1 MAHAFDISPEKR
13 ASRINFIWR
22 QLFVTPPPVSSDE
35 INLAGR
41 TALVTGAT
49 GGIGLEITRQLLGLG
64 CKVIMGVRDERKG
77 ESVRQDLTQEGNLD
91 HDMVQV
97 WKLDLSSY
105 QSIIAF
111 AANAKS
117 LDNLNIAILNAGI
130 YKVSEAFSSTG
141 YEEGIQIN
149 YLSNILLLISLL
161 PIIKKNT
168 PAGETGHI
176 CLVSS
181 DTAARAK
188 FEERTSKPLL
198 PAFKKP
204 MKTWDMGERYGMT
217 KLLGQLFLT
226 ALSKRVPSVTLSC
239 ANPGLCGGGSDLA
252 REATGILRLAH
263 KIQCLLLSRTCAV
276 GARTIVHSIT
286 TLHRQA
292 HGHYVEGDKIQ
303 PMAPILYQDEGTE
316 LAERLYEE
324 TLDELSFAGYGTYM
338 ATMALPTTPLFE
350 FHYEHDGRL
359 VVRETH
365 YAENKLVQDGRH
377 IHCGQT
383 EYFQVESGTLAVIR
397 NGKKSILTKGG
408 GIIKIPPGTRHR
420 FWAEAPVKADLV
432 FRVWV
437 EPQDLERG
445 FDEAFLRNYL
455 GYLRDCE
462 DQNIQ
467 PSVFQLALL
476 GWNGDTL
483 LSPPWWVPLWM
494 LRLFHFILAHILGR
508 LFFGYQASYEEYSP
522 KITTDAGILKKR
534 L

>member
-1 MAHAFDISPEKR
+1 MEHAFDISPEKR
-13 ASRINFIWR
+13 ASRVSFIWR

-35 INLAGR
+35 VNLEGR

-64 CKVIMGVRDERKG
+64 CRVIMGVRDERKG
-77 ESVRQDLTQEGNLD
+77 ESVRQDLIQERNLKD
-91 HDMVQV
+91 DMVQV

-105 QSIIAF
+105 QSVIAF

-130 YKVSEAFSSTG
+130 YKVSEAFSPTG

-149 YLSNILLLISLL
+149 YLSNIHLLISLL
-161 PIIKKNT
+161 PIIKKNA
-168 PAGETGHI
+168 PVGETGHI

-181 DTAARAK
+181 DTAAWAK
-188 FEERTSKPLL
+188 FEERTLIPLL

-204 MKTWDMGERYGMT
+204 MKTWDMGERYGTT

-226 ALSKRVPSVTLSC
+226 ALSTRVSSVTLSC

-252 REATGILRLAH
+252 REAKGILRFAH
-263 KIQCLLLSRTCAV
+263 KVQCLVLSRTCDV
-276 GARTIVHSIT
+276 GARTIVHSVT
-286 TLHRQA
+286 TLHREA

-303 PMAPILYQDEGTE
+303 PMAPILYQDEGKE

-324 TLDELSFAGYGTYM
+324 TLEELSFAGLWLSPRPVKRTE
-338 ATMALPTTPLFE
+338 TPSEPRMLSQNGAALFE

-365 YAENKLVQDGRH
+365 YAENKLVQDGRSGPPLH

-397 NGKKSILTKGG
+397 NGRKSILTKGG
-408 GIIKIPPGTRHR
+408 GIIKIPPGTR
-420 FWAEAPVKADLV
+420 FWAEAPVKEDLV
-432 FRVWV
+432 FRVWA
-437 EPQDLERG
+437 EPQNQDGG
-445 FDEAFLRNYL
+445 FDEAFLPGFAWLER
-455 GYLRDCE
+455 RH
-462 DQNIQ
+462 
-467 PSVFQLALL
+467 PSDAAMVGASVDSKAVSLYTCSSGGEAI
-476 GWNGDTL
+476 
-483 LSPPWWVPLWM
+483 
-494 LRLFHFILAHILGR
+494 LRLPSKL
-508 LFFGYQASYEEYSP
+508 
-522 KITTDAGILKKR
+522 
-534 L
+534 

>member
-1 MAHAFDISPEKR
+1 MNTFPSDTLGMMAHTFDISPEKR

-64 CKVIMGVRDERKG
+64 CKILMGVRDERKG
-77 ESVRQDLTQEGNLD
+77 ESVRQDLIKGGNLD
-91 HDMVQV
+91 DDMVQV

-117 LDNLNIAILNAGI
+117 LENLNIAILNAGI

-141 YEEGIQIN
+141 YEEGMQIN

-161 PIIKKNT
+161 PIIKKNA

-181 DTAARAK
+181 DTAAWAK
-188 FEERTSKPLL
+188 YEERTSTPLL
-198 PAFKKP
+198 PALKIP
-204 MKTWDMGERYGMT
+204 MKTWDMGERYGTT
-217 KLLGQLFLT
+217 KLLGHLFLT
-226 ALSKRVPSVTLSC
+226 ALSKRGSSVTLSC
-239 ANPGLCGGGSDLA
+239 ANPGLYGGGSDLA
-252 REATGILRLAH
+252 REAKGILRFAH
-263 KIQCLLLSRTCAV
+263 KMQCLVLSRTCAV
-276 GARTIVHSIT
+276 GARTIVHSVT

-303 PMAPILYQDEGTE
+303 PMAPIVYQDEGKE
-316 LAERLYEE
+316 VAERLYEE
-324 TLDELSFAGYGTYM
+324 TLHELSFAGYGLYM

-350 FHYEHDGRL
+350 FHYERDGRL

-365 YAENKLVQDGRH
+365 YAENKLVRD
-377 IHCGQT
+377 
-383 EYFQVESGTLAVIR
+383 EYFQVESGTLAVIK
-397 NGKKSILTKGG
+397 NGKKGVLTKDG
-408 GIIKIPPGTRHR
+408 GIIKIPPGTR
-420 FWAEAPVKADLV
+420 FWAEAPVTANLV
-432 FRVWV
+432 FRVWA
-437 EPQDLERG
+437 EPQNLDRG

-483 LSPPWWVPLWM
+483 LSPPCGEAFPRIPSKL
-494 LRLFHFILAHILGR
+494 
-508 LFFGYQASYEEYSP
+508 
-522 KITTDAGILKKR
+522 
-534 L
+534 

>member
-1 MAHAFDISPEKR
+1 MAHTFDISPEKR

-35 INLAGR
+35 LNLAGR

-64 CKVIMGVRDERKG
+64 CKVIMGVRDERRG
-77 ESVRQDLTQEGNLD
+77 ESVRQNLIQEGNLD
-91 HDMVQV
+91 DDMAQV

-117 LDNLNIAILNAGI
+117 LDSLNIAILNAGI

-161 PIIKKNT
+161 PIIKKNA

-181 DTAARAK
+181 DTAAWAK
-188 FEERTSKPLL
+188 FKERTSATLL
-198 PAFKKP
+198 TAFKKP
-204 MKTWDMGERYGMT
+204 MKTWDMGERYGTT

-226 ALSKRVPSVTLSC
+226 ALSKRVSSVTLSC
-239 ANPGLCGGGSDLA
+239 ANPGLCGGSSDLA

-263 KIQCLLLSRTCAV
+263 KMQCLVLSRTCAV
-276 GARTIVHSIT
+276 GARTIVHSVT
-286 TLHRQA
+286 TLHRHA

-303 PMAPILYQDEGTE
+303 PMAPIVYQNEGKE
-316 LAERLYEE
+316 LAERLYAE
-324 TLDELSFAGYGTYM
+324 TLEELSFAGT
-338 ATMALPTTPLFE
+338 E
-350 FHYEHDGRL
+350 
-359 VVRETH
+359 
-365 YAENKLVQDGRH
+365 RH

-383 EYFQVESGTLAVIR
+383 EYFQVESGTLAVIK
-397 NGKKSILTKGG
+397 NGKKSVLTKDG

-420 FWAEAPVKADLV
+420 FWAEAPVTADLV
-432 FRVWV
+432 FRVWA
-437 EPQDLERG
+437 EPQNLDRG

-483 LSPPWWVPLWM
+483 LSPPCGEAFPQIPIKL
-494 LRLFHFILAHILGR
+494 
-508 LFFGYQASYEEYSP
+508 
-522 KITTDAGILKKR
+522 
-534 L
+534 